1 VLESPSAYKEAKPGD
16 SGLAP
21 IKLTHSSI
29 KNAIIES
36 EKQMKRILKE
46 ADLVAQKPA
55 LAMDENHKPEFL
67 SSEDFKA
74 VMPVYVVVPNPTSL
88 YPPSIP
94 FAYNPVERD
103 YLIKHSNLGAYYM
116 FSERVG
122 SIKGGGFASNL
133 TGLPTPPKLPI
144 RIYVYM
150 REGYIRG
157 FSVEYSG
164 PVCALAVGR
173 VEGEKRELVL
183 EEGEKVVKV
192 ETVSGVCW
200 PVKRIRVVVWVRF
213 VTNTGR
219 KVEVGRIQ
227 GDEQE
232 SVELS
237 GGGWL
242 AGFWGWYGGA
252 VDSFGVI
259 WAR

>member
-157 FSVEYSG
+157 FSIEYSG
-164 PVCALAVGR
+164 PVCVLAVGR
-173 VEGEKRELVL
+173 VEEEKREMVL
-183 EEGEKVVKV
+183 EEGEKVVEV
-192 ETVSGVCW
+192 ETVSAISW
-200 PVKRIRVVVWVRF
+200 NARLVVWVRF

-219 KVEVGRIQ
+219 MVEIGNIKGSDPERIKLVGK
-227 GDEQE
+227 
-232 SVELS
+232 
-237 GGGWL
+237 GWL
-242 AGFWGWYGGA
+242 AGFWGWYGDMT
-252 VDSFGVI
+252 DSFGVI